1 MSEKVTLDLPDTLA
15 RSVRVVAAQ
24 TQRSIEDVLLEWL
37 DRVLTDI
44 PVESLPDSEVIALR
58 DSQMPLAQQQELSN
72 LLAQQREAI
81 LSTPERQQLDTL
93 LGIYRRGMVRRA
105 RALKTAVDRGLQPP
119 LGQY

>member
-119 LGQY
+119 LGQ